1 MVKDMTV
8 EVLVEV
14 GKIDHTFSYLV
25 PSNLVDQIKIGIR
38 CLIPFNNREL
48 EGFIVAINTTS
59 TNDFKMKEIISFVDE
74 TPVLNA
80 ELLEL
85 GKYLSKKTL
94 CTLTSAYQTMLPS
107 ALKAKKNTHIQEK
120 KILYIHLLN
129 DFVPTNKK
137 EEMLLS
143 MLEKDISLKEANAI
157 SIYAVNK
164 LLKKGVI
171 EKYEKEVYRLDNS
184 AIKII
189 ENRQLTEEQKK
200 VLSKID
206 LSQFT
211 PYLLHGV
218 TGSGK
223 TEIYMQIIEKVLNDR
238 KQAIVLVPEISLTPQ
253 LVETF
258 QKRFGREIAILHSHL
273 SNGEK
278 YDEWRRI
285 ERQEASIVIGARSAI
300 FAPFTKL
307 GVIIIDEEHSDNYKQ
322 ENNPRYHAIDVA
334 LYRAKYYNCPVI
346 LGSATPSIESYT
358 RAKLGVYQLLEMK
371 NRVNQN
377 LPVVH
382 LVDMK
387 EEMKYKHPIFS
398 RTLKNK
404 IEEKI
409 NQNEQVILLLNRR
422 GYTTITT
429 CQNCGFVH
437 KCPKCDIPLTYHLKT
452 NKMHCH
458 YCDYIVNK
466 LYTCPSCQSKDMNE
480 RGMGTEKLEQIVLET
495 FKGAKTIRM
504 DVDTTKT
511 KRAHQ
516 KIIDDFANRKYNILI
531 GTQMISKGLD
541 FPNVT
546 LVGVINGDAS
556 LAIPDFR
563 SAERTFQL
571 LNQVAGRAG
580 RRDLKGEVL
589 IQGFNI
595 DHYSMIYAAKHN
607 YLDFYN
613 NEMNI
618 RKVLKYPPFYNLCVI
633 KIQGNN
639 SIKCEEEA
647 AKIVIYLREN
657 LKEEII
663 LGPSSAV
670 IPRINNVYY
679 YQIIIK
685 YKQTKNIYESLRF
698 INTQYY
704 KNTQVIIGID
714 FNPNRI

>member
-1 MVKDMTV
+1 MTV
-8 EVLVEV
+8 EVLVEI

-25 PSNLVDQIKIGIR
+25 PSKFSSKTKIGIR
-38 CLIPFNNREL
+38 CLVPFNNREL
-48 EGFIVAINTTS
+48 EGFIVAINNTDR
-59 TNDFKMKEIISFVDE
+59 NNFEMKELISLIDE
-74 TPVLNA
+74 TPVLNK

-107 ALKAKKNTHIQEK
+107 ALKAKKNQHIPVK
-120 KILYIHLLN
+120 KALYLHLVKS
-129 DFVPTNKK
+129 FIPTNEK
-137 EEMLLS
+137 EEILLEMLDH
-143 MLEKDISLKEANAI
+143 DISLKEANEI
-157 SIYAVNK
+157 STYAVNK
-164 LLKKGVI
+164 LLKKGII
-171 EKYEKEVYRLDNS
+171 EKYFKEVYRLDMN
-184 AIKII
+184 AIKVT
-189 ENRQLTEEQKK
+189 EERQLTEEQKQ

-206 LSQFT
+206 LQSFT

-223 TEIYMQIIEKVLNDR
+223 TEIYMQIIEQVLEKK
-238 KQAIVLVPEISLTPQ
+238 KQALVLVPEISLTPQ
-253 LVETF
+253 LVDTF
-258 QKRFGREIAILHSHL
+258 KTRFGEEIAVLHSHL

-285 ERQEASIVIGARSAI
+285 ERNEVSIVIGARSAV
-300 FAPFTKL
+300 FAPLTNL

-322 ENNPRYHAIDVA
+322 ENNPRYHAIDIA
-334 LYRAKYYNCPVI
+334 LYRAKHYNCPI
-346 LGSATPSIESYT
+346 LLGSATPSIESYT

-377 LPVVH
+377 LPSVQ

-387 EEMKYKHPIFS
+387 EEIKNKHRIFS
-398 RTLKNK
+398 NLLKTK
-404 IEEKI
+404 IEEKLEK
-409 NQNEQVILLLNRR
+409 NEQVILLLNRR

-429 CQNCGFVH
+429 CSNCGFVH

-458 YCDYIVNK
+458 YCNYITNK
-466 LYTCPSCQSKDMNE
+466 LFTCPSCQSKDMTE
-480 RGMGTEKLEQIVLET
+480 RGMGTEKLEKEVLAT
-495 FKGAKTIRM
+495 FQDAKTIRM
-504 DVDTTKT
+504 DVDTTRT

-516 KIIDDFANRKYNILI
+516 KIIDDFASEKYNILI

-541 FPNVT
+541 FPKVT

-556 LAIPDFR
+556 LSIPDFR

-580 RRDLKGEVL
+580 RSDLKGEVI

-595 DHYSMIYAAKHN
+595 DHYSIVYAASHN
-607 YLDFYN
+607 YIAFYN
-613 NEMNI
+613 NEMKI
-618 RKVLKYPPFYNLCVI
+618 RKTLKYPPFYNLCVI
-633 KIQGNN
+633 KIQGND
-639 SIKCEEEA
+639 STKCQEEA
-647 AKIVIYLREN
+647 SKIATYLKEN
-657 LKEEII
+657 KKEEII
-663 LGPSSAV
+663 LGPSIAA
-670 IPRINNVYY
+670 IPRVNNVYY

-685 YKQTKNIYESLRF
+685 YKQTKNIYESLQF
-698 INTQYY
+698 INKQYY
-704 KNTQVIIGID
+704 KNKQVLIGID